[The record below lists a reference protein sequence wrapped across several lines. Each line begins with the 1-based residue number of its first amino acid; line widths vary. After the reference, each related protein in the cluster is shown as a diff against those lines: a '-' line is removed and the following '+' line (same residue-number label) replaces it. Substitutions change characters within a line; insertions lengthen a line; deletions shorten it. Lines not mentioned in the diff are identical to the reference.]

1 MTLEMPKRPICAG
14 GGEDKITISVYLKS
28 GSKHTNSAKRPVWL
42 NSSCIGWLI
51 AYAADEKHFEGVQRD
66 TVEKNKDPN
75 CDSHK
80 DLFVE
85 WQIDTHSWI
94 GEFVDGPLCGT
105 KRELFI
111 SSITKVHW
119 EKMKISSIIQDQ
131 TGDFDAASEVTK
143 KQVAK
148 KLLMVW
154 MSALRDNQGPEF
166 EQVWQLEQAS
176 EKTAPQGKAARKRRK
191 KKSD

>member
-1 MTLEMPKRPICAG
+1 MDEIADFYQKTRGPKPKQASKPKAKPKAKKADQRSRIMTLEMPKRPMCAG
-14 GGEDKITISVYLKS
+14 GGDDKKKGDDTITISVYLKS

-75 CDSHK
+75 CDNHK

-119 EKMKISSIIQDQ
+119 EKMKISSMKFKFFG
-131 TGDFDAASEVTK
+131 T
-143 KQVAK
+143 
-148 KLLMVW
+148 
-154 MSALRDNQGPEF
+154 
-166 EQVWQLEQAS
+166 
-176 EKTAPQGKAARKRRK
+176 
-191 KKSD
+191 